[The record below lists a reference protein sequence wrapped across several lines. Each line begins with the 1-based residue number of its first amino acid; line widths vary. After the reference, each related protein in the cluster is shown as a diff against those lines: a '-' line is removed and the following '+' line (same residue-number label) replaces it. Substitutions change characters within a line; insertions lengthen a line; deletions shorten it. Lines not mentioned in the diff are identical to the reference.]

1 MNQQSPPD
9 FDTQERIKANRL
21 HAETHNNIAGS
32 ATEVN
37 DADTALHHFKI
48 YNQMLMDEH
57 KYQTNV
63 VDSRLTSSFF
73 NVGLSYTMK
82 GTYEDAIPCFEH
94 ALTEAEKL
102 ADPAKVKVARSLA
115 LINLGLTLW
124 LMQRLKEALN
134 CLQTALKERVELL
147 GPNDRESMM

>member
-1 MNQQSPPD
+1 MQD
-9 FDTQERIKANRL
+9 KYKANRL

-48 YNQMLMDEH
+48 YNQMLINEH
-57 KYQTNV
+57 KNQTNV
-63 VDSRLTSSFF
+63 LDSRLTSSFF

-82 GTYEDAIPCFEH
+82 GAYEDAIPCFQQ

-102 ADPAKVKVARSLA
+102 TDATKVKVARALS

-124 LMQRLKEALN
+124 LMQRSDEALD
-134 CLQTALKERVELL
+134 CLQTALKEREELL
-147 GPNDRESMM
+147 GPNDRQSMM